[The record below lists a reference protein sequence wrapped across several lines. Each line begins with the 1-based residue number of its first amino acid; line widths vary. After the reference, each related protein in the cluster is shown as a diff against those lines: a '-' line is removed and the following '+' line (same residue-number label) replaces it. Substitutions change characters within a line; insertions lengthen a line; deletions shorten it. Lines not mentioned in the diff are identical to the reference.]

1 MLKLGYKLMSE
12 EHGPT
17 DLVRNAQPSHEPKS
31 PTIGD
36 GGALVLLASTRSEAN
51 AAFADR
57 YRLTYS
63 SRSLRTCSGVYGIS
77 FVLKDCHPACRYAA
91 ARSRTFTADRSMMA
105 CSRGASA
112 SVTRALTT
120 APPRRNPS
128 A

>member
-51 AAFADR
+51 AALSPIVIA
-57 YRLTYS
+57 S
-63 SRSLRTCSGVYGIS
+63 
-77 FVLKDCHPACRYAA
+77 H
-91 ARSRTFTADRSMMA
+91 TAHALCELAPECMA
-105 CSRGASA
+105 S
-112 SVTRALTT
+112 
-120 APPRRNPS
+120 PS
-128 A
+128 C